1 MVQGRDRVCNYPV
14 LDRIIVRKENN
25 RVGGRRE
32 QRKRRR
38 GGEIGWRGV
47 EETKAKSK
55 GSRSD
60 LTKIRNKKKHR
71 GIPQR
76 NV

>member
-1 MVQGRDRVCNYPV
+1 MG
-14 LDRIIVRKENN
+14 KENN

-38 GGEIGWRGV
+38 GEEMGWRGV

-55 GSRSD
+55 GSRSN

-71 GIPQR
+71 GIPERCYYTHFSNTPQR